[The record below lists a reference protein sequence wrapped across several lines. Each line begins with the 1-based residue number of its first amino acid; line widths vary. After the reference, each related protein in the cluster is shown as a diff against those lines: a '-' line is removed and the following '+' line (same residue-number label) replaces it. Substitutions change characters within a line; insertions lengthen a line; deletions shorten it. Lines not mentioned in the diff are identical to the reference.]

1 MSDGLRMTR
10 SERIEIF
17 SRVVFV
23 TLIATILIALFVYSI
38 NGRFSRFVADDY
50 CYAAKVNQLGLW
62 GAQLSWYINWTGRFA
77 ATFLNSI
84 VLLGGPWIHGY
95 LVIGFI
101 VLWVAAASKLGHQ
114 VAKQLGLRDSLLAG
128 ALLALTAVLFW
139 LGTMTRFDNAQTLY
153 WITGAVTYTVPLVFA
168 TIYACLGLYVW
179 NHPRTTRSRSSW
191 FLMVGI
197 LALVAGGFS
206 EGYLATQIGTHIVLF
221 GLIIIYSK
229 REMLSRRLLFAGS
242 GLIGSL
248 AALAIMAF
256 APGNS
261 VRKAVIVA
269 QSASSPDILKAPVV
283 LLRSM
288 VGFLSDLIQAVPIP
302 VIWMVIAVP
311 MSIAILCHP
320 LANKTDDGFRV
331 VARALV
337 VVPVSSLIIIY
348 FALAPAAYVFGSS
361 PPARSLTAAI
371 LISGLGLMVWSYV
384 AGIAIRPEKTR
395 ALSVARTGS
404 LAALLASIVVP
415 LWLANDAYGQSE
427 RWMAFASAWD
437 RRHSAIVE
445 ASNAGKRSIVTVSLD
460 NDFGLNDL
468 RDDPKY
474 WVNSCMARYYG
485 IDSVTARS
493 VVD

>member
-1 MSDGLRMTR
+1 M
-10 SERIEIF
+10 
-17 SRVVFV
+17 
-23 TLIATILIALFVYSI
+23 
-38 NGRFSRFVADDY
+38 
-50 CYAAKVNQLGLW
+50 
-62 GAQLSWYINWTGRFA
+62 QLSRYINWTGRFA

-95 LVIGFI
+95 LVLGFM
-101 VLWVAAASKLGHQ
+101 VLWIATASKLGHQ
-114 VAKQLGLRDSLLAG
+114 VAKQLGVRDSLLAG

-153 WITGAVTYTVPLVFA
+153 WITGAVTYTVPLVFV

-179 NHPRTTRSRSSW
+179 NQPRTTRSRSSW

-206 EGYLATQIGTHIVLF
+206 EGYVATQIGIHIVLF
-221 GLIIIYSK
+221 ALIIIYSK
-229 REMLSRRLLFAGS
+229 REMLSRRLLFVGS

-248 AALAIMAF
+248 VALAIMAF

-261 VRKAVIVA
+261 VRKALIVA
-269 QSASSPDILKAPVV
+269 HGASSPDILKAPVV
-283 LLRSM
+283 LLRSIL
-288 VGFLSDLIQAVPIP
+288 GFLVDLLQAVPIP

-320 LANKTDDGFRV
+320 PANTTDDGLRFRV
-331 VARALV
+331 VARTLV
-337 VVPVSSLIIIY
+337 VVPVSLLIIIS

-395 ALSVARTGS
+395 ALMVARTGS
-404 LAALLASIVVP
+404 LAALLASIIVP
-415 LWLANDAYGQSE
+415 LWLANHAYGQSE
-427 RWMAFASAWD
+427 KWMAFASAWE

-445 ASNAGKRSIVTVSLD
+445 ASNAGKRSIATVSLD
-460 NDFGLNDL
+460 NDFGLKDL